1 MIASPIVTI
10 VDDPLLENGMASTP
24 FDDEGV
30 ATFKKEVVL
39 NGKLITLL
47 HNLKTANMAGVKT
60 I

>member
-30 ATFKKEVVL
+30 ATFKRSCFKWKAY
-39 NGKLITLL
+39 NFTS
-47 HNLKTANMAGVKT
+47 
-60 I
+60 